1 MPSIPVTAEA
11 GTPVLACRDLSVRF
25 RTGAGEVAAVSNLS
39 FDLHPGECLGVVGE
53 SGSGKSQTFLAA
65 FGLLAANGR
74 ATGSIRYRDRE
85 LLGATPAELDALR
98 GDRLAMIFQDAL
110 SGLTPTM
117 RVGDQLAEVL
127 VRHRGLAR
135 REAWR
140 RGVEALAAVR
150 VPDAEARARSYPFEL
165 SGGQRQRVMIAL
177 AMLCQPEVLVADE
190 PTTALDVTVQ
200 AQVLR
205 LLRSLRDETG
215 SALVLITH
223 DLAVVAGLCDR
234 VLVMYGGR
242 AVETGPV
249 RDVLRNP
256 AHPYTQAL
264 LRSVPSLAADPDV
277 ALAAIPGQPP
287 DLEDLPAGCAFA
299 PRCGSVLEACAGTR
313 PAFAAFA
320 PGRARACH
328 QPVPADATRGD

>member
-1 MPSIPVTAEA
+1 VTADA
-11 GTPVLACRDLSVRF
+11 AAPVLACRDLSVRF
-25 RTGAGEVAAVSNLS
+25 RTRAGEVAAVSDLS

-85 LLGATPAELDALR
+85 LLGATPAELDTLR

-127 VRHRGLAR
+127 VRHRGLGR
-135 REAWR
+135 REAWQ

-177 AMLCQPEVLVADE
+177 AMLCRPEVLVADE

-205 LLRSLRDETG
+205 LLRNLRDETG

-249 RDVLRNP
+249 REVLKNP
-256 AHPYTQAL
+256 AHPYTAAL
-264 LRSVPSLAADPDV
+264 LRSVPSLAADPDA
-277 ALAAIPGQPP
+277 ALTAIPGQPP

-299 PRCGSVLEACAGTR
+299 PRCGLVLDPCSSTR
-313 PAFAAFA
+313 PAFTTFA

-328 QPVPADATRGD
+328 RPLPADASHGG